1 MDATIRARTRQ
12 LEEVK
17 RSCGPLVR
25 AYAVMQQSLEKMLT
39 RDEMQKKVMT
49 ALELRLR
56 QKRLD
61 ADRRRVVVS
70 RRREQSR
77 LQTVQEIMRQ
87 TQNRASTREEEKAR
101 ESGERV
107 GEGKRS
113 QEQGSVGAPT
123 KNLLLILSNEPAS
136 DPVGGD
142 HTI

>member
-1 MDATIRARTRQ
+1 MDATIGARARQ

-61 ADRRRVVVS
+61 ADRLRVVVS
-70 RRREQSR
+70 RRHEQSR
-77 LQTVQEIMRQ
+77 LQTVQEIMKQ
-87 TQNRASTREEEKAR
+87 TQSRASARGEKAC
-101 ESGERV
+101 ESGEHV
-107 GEGKRS
+107 GEGKES
-113 QEQGSVGAPT
+113 QKQGNVGAPT
-123 KNLLLILSNEPAS
+123 KNLMLILSNEPAS
-136 DPVGGD
+136 DPVGGGREA
-142 HTI
+142 